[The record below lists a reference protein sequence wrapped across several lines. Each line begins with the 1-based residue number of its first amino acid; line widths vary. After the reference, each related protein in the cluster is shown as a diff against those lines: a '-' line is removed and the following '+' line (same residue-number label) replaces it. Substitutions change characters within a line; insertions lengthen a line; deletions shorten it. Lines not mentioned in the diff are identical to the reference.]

1 MARRYNISLSP
12 PSASASQNE
21 EEPSSNSQNHNRTGK
36 KSKKRKHHTETSEE
50 AEPESTER
58 ITTSPVF
65 PSVTSD
71 EVEKMAISLVRASIS
86 YEKQYQVLNNTILK
100 KLYTMMETNA
110 AKVSFDSVFHRAVS
124 ILTDVFGLELAQL
137 PEKSTNKHKKQ
148 KGDNTAEDRERKKT
162 LNSSYILVNSLPVD
176 IRQKLARFY
185 QQEVAKINSLEEV
198 VDSSSLLPTTGTD
211 LIHQGFNVVVL
222 SVIVINS
229 NRVTSDELHQFLS
242 TTFKISCKENI
253 RYEFLGNRSVPEF
266 CGYLEKQEY
275 IARRV
280 LGDDKES
287 KKDSD
292 LFEYFLGRRAR
303 AEISKDAFYFMIQEV
318 FGEMFTEDIKK
329 QAIHSINTAYSE
341 SG

>member
-21 EEPSSNSQNHNRTGK
+21 EEPSNSSVNHRRADK
-36 KSKKRKHHTETSEE
+36 KSKKRKHGTETSEPS
-50 AEPESTER
+50 EPTER
-58 ITTSPVF
+58 VTSPVF
-65 PSVTSD
+65 SSVTSD

-110 AKVSFDSVFHRAVS
+110 AKVSFDRVFHRANS

-137 PEKSTNKHKKQ
+137 PEKTNKHKKQ
-148 KGDNTAEDRERKKT
+148 KVDNTSEDRERKKT

-176 IRQKLARFY
+176 IRQKLVRFY
-185 QQEVAKINSLEEV
+185 QQKVAKINSLEEV
-198 VDSSSLLPTTGTD
+198 ADSSSLLPTTGSD
-211 LIHQGFNVVVL
+211 LIHQGFNVVIL

-242 TTFKISCKENI
+242 KTFKISCKENI
-253 RYEFLGNRSVPEF
+253 RYEFLGNRSIPEF

-275 IARRV
+275 ISRRV

-287 KKDSD
+287 RKESD

-303 AEISKDAFYFMIQEV
+303 AEISKDAFYFMIQEI
-318 FGEMFTEDIKK
+318 FGEMFTEEIKK

-341 SG
+341 GD